1 MSRSI
6 MRRGSFAG
14 ASLGFTDAAHRGK
27 HAFASGNHSITHP
40 VTPTATAVTTHDRS
54 TRERIVTEAIRLF
67 ARHGF
72 SGTTVGDIE
81 QAAGLAP
88 RAGGLYRHFRSKEE
102 VLSAAIERHV
112 QEMERIRSRL
122 ALMPLGDLRAELT
135 LAARWALAELG
146 EEQLVMKVVQ
156 KDGDRFPELV
166 REVHARIVAP
176 GHAQAAGIFERMFAE
191 LGIEGRNP
199 RAIAA
204 VALGALVDY
213 RIEQTMFGVPPGGIG
228 EDEFIEAWVDT
239 WESFARGA
247 TPPHRRREK

>member
-1 MSRSI
+1 VS
-6 MRRGSFAG
+6 
-14 ASLGFTDAAHRGK
+14 
-27 HAFASGNHSITHP
+27 NQVITRP
-40 VTPTATAVTTHDRS
+40 DSS

-247 TPPHRRREK
+247 TPSRRGREK

>member
-1 MSRSI
+1 M
-6 MRRGSFAG
+6 
-14 ASLGFTDAAHRGK
+14 
-27 HAFASGNHSITHP
+27 
-40 VTPTATAVTTHDRS
+40 
-54 TRERIVTEAIRLF
+54 TEAIRLF

-88 RAGGLYRHFRSKEE
+88 RAGGLYKHFRSKEE

-122 ALMPLGDLRAELT
+122 EVMPLGDLRAELT

-176 GHAQAAGIFERMFAE
+176 GHAQAARIFERMFAE

-228 EDEFIEAWVDT
+228 EEEFIEAWVYT

-247 TPPHRRREK
+247 AGPRHREEK

>member
-1 MSRSI
+1 VSNQVI
-6 MRRGSFAG
+6 TAP
-14 ASLGFTDAAHRGK
+14 DA
-27 HAFASGNHSITHP
+27 
-40 VTPTATAVTTHDRS
+40 S

-67 ARHGF
+67 ARNGF

-112 QEMERIRSRL
+112 REMERMRSRL
-122 ALMPLGDLRAELT
+122 DLMPVGDLRAELT
-135 LAARWALAELG
+135 FAARWALAELG

-176 GHAQAAGIFERMFAE
+176 GHAQAAAIFERMFAE
-191 LGIEGRNP
+191 LGISDRNP

-213 RIEQTMFGVPPGGIG
+213 RIEETMFGVPPGGIG
-228 EDEFIEAWVDT
+228 EEEFIAAWVDT

-247 TPPHRRREK
+247 AAPRQRKE

>member
-1 MSRSI
+1 VI
-6 MRRGSFAG
+6 TAPGS
-14 ASLGFTDAAHRGK
+14 
-27 HAFASGNHSITHP
+27 
-40 VTPTATAVTTHDRS
+40 S
-54 TRERIVTEAIRLF
+54 TRDRIVTEAIRLF

-81 QAAGLAP
+81 QAAGLVP
-88 RAGGLYRHFRSKEE
+88 RAGGLYKHFRSKED

-112 QEMERIRSRL
+112 REMERMRSRL
-122 ALMPLGDLRAELT
+122 EVMPLGDVGAELT

-166 REVHARIVAP
+166 REVHARIVEP
-176 GHAQAAGIFERMFAE
+176 GHAQAARIFERMFDE
-191 LGIEGRNP
+191 LGIKGRDP

-213 RIEQTMFGVPPGGIG
+213 RLEETMFGVPPGGVG
-228 EDEFIEAWVDT
+228 EEEFIEAWVDT

-247 TPPHRRREK
+247 ALPRAGKEK